1 MNYEKDLCVQFYHY
15 RGAGWTAIGVLV
27 GLLAWASTENV
38 VLGVL
43 TCVGV
48 SIVGFVIIRLIEKAI
63 GKGVDAAADAAA
75 KAYRKHKEQNG
86 DKK

>member
-1 MNYEKDLCVQFYHY
+1 MKKTFAYNSI
-15 RGAGWTAIGVLV
+15 TIGVLV
-27 GLLAWASTENV
+27 GLLAWASTKNV

-43 TCVGV
+43 ACVGV
-48 SIVGFVIIRLIEKAI
+48 SIVGFVIIRLIEQAI

>member
-1 MNYEKDLCVQFYHY
+1 MRKTYAYNSII
-15 RGAGWTAIGVLV
+15 IGVLV

-38 VLGVL
+38 V
-43 TCVGV
+43 
-48 SIVGFVIIRLIEKAI
+48 IIRIIEKAI

-86 DKK
+86 GEK

>member
-1 MNYEKDLCVQFYHY
+1 MRKTYAYNSII
-15 RGAGWTAIGVLV
+15 IGMLV
-27 GLLAWASTENV
+27 GLLAWASTKNV

-43 TCVGV
+43 ACVGV

-63 GKGVDAAADAAA
+63 GKGVDAAADAVA
-75 KAYRKHKEQNG
+75 KADRKHKEQNG

>member
-1 MNYEKDLCVQFYHY
+1 MKKTFAYNSI
-15 RGAGWTAIGVLV
+15 TIGVLV

-43 TCVGV
+43 ACVGV
-48 SIVGFVIIRLIEKAI
+48 SIVGFVIIRLIEQAVS
-63 GKGVDAAADAAA
+63 KGVDAAADAAV

>member
-1 MNYEKDLCVQFYHY
+1 MPYNYEYERKMNYEKD
-15 RGAGWTAIGVLV
+15 
-27 GLLAWASTENV
+27 
-38 VLGVL
+38 
-43 TCVGV
+43 
-48 SIVGFVIIRLIEKAI
+48 VGFVIIRIIEKAI

>member
-1 MNYEKDLCVQFYHY
+1 MRKTCAYNSII
-15 RGAGWTAIGVLV
+15 IGVLV

-43 TCVGV
+43 ACVGV
-48 SIVGFVIIRLIEKAI
+48 SIIGFVIIRLIEKAI

>member
-1 MNYEKDLCVQFYHY
+1 MKKTFAYSSI
-15 RGAGWTAIGVLV
+15 TIGVLV

-43 TCVGV
+43 ACVGV
-48 SIVGFVIIRLIEKAI
+48 SIIGFVIIRFIEQAI
-63 GKGVDAAADAAA
+63 DKGIDVAADAAV

>member
-1 MNYEKDLCVQFYHY
+1 MKKTFAYNSI
-15 RGAGWTAIGVLV
+15 TIGVLV
-27 GLLAWASTENV
+27 GLLAWASTESV

-43 TCVGV
+43 ACVGV
-48 SIVGFVIIRLIEKAI
+48 SIVGFVIIRLIEQAI